1 MKYLVSLCFIWEM
14 LAASAL
20 FAQQDS
26 LQLLDKQVAQKPDA
40 AAYWQRARYHYH
52 KKDYREAIRDLEKS
66 LIFDPQQAEAYWLRA
81 QSKELLGDY
90 SGAINDYNQLLHIG
104 KKSSESLLQRGRLR
118 LRVGDRSGACL
129 DWGRSKAPEA
139 QELLRQYG
147 QP

>member
-1 MKYLVSLCFIWEM
+1 MKYLVSIFLLLTMF
-14 LAASAL
+14 APSAL

-26 LQLLDKQVAQKPDA
+26 LQLLHKQIAQKPDA
-40 AAYWQRARYHYH
+40 AAYWQRACYYYQ

-81 QSKELLGDY
+81 QAKEMLGDY

-104 KKSSESLLQRGRLR
+104 QKSSESLLQRGRLR
-118 LRVGDRSGACL
+118 LRVGDRSGACF
-129 DWGRSKAPEA
+129 DWERSKAPEA
-139 QELLRQYG
+139 QALLRQYC